1 MAVYYSSFLKVP
13 HSLFEKKGVFDG
25 YVGADVK
32 LHIDPLRLKSTKIK
46 EFAGSYENVFLK
58 YFNRFVLFVDHMES
72 NREDDTFF
80 KLIVENFMFQEIP
93 NVGLGY
99 SEKGS
104 SGTGISGA
112 LAKQLARSTVQIIKS
127 GMREP
132 ELFVFMHLFEKNIG
146 ADRISDMTVHILRH
160 QILQYTAR
168 IAGEMRLPVYRYR
181 LEDYDYQ
188 VPFYKG
194 LPLHFVPTSL
204 LADLPVAKSFEDISK
219 VENYNTEI
227 KRKVCNAVKGEW
239 KAYVTGPY
247 QKQVLKNALMNS
259 RKAYDEAINYYRSLV
274 GESYDFN
281 TDKKHFYFEARI
293 KEIVDDALNG
303 KSVSGKLTTQD
314 VVNAT
319 KEAIA
324 LYKKCLENHRSYKL
338 MYYEKDSIAKSE
350 DYAQELLYVLSEA
363 YLKAKGFD
371 IDVSP
376 EADTGVGKLDFKF
389 SQGSNSRVIIET
401 KLSNNKDLLHGFVT
415 QLPDYMKAQDAVY
428 GIYVVVI
435 VDSPNN
441 QKSQM
446 RKLWEIKSKS
456 ALNNKEIVFV
466 SAEERPTASKR
477 K

>member
-1 MAVYYSSFLKVP
+1 MAEYYSSYFKVP

-25 YVGADVK
+25 FIGADVK
-32 LHIDPLRLKSTKIK
+32 LHIDPLRLKNTKIK
-46 EFAGSYENVFLK
+46 EFAGSYDNVFLK

-80 KLIVENFMFQEIP
+80 RLIVENFMFQEIP

-146 ADRISDMTVHILRH
+146 ADRISDMTIHILRH

-168 IAGEMRLPVYRYR
+168 IAREMRLTVNRYR
-181 LEDYDYQ
+181 LENHDYQ

-219 VENYNTEI
+219 VDNYNTEI
-227 KRKVCNAVKGEW
+227 KRKVCDAVKGEW

-247 QKQVLKNALMNS
+247 QKQVLKNALMIS
-259 RKAYDEAINYYRSLV
+259 RKAYDEAIKYYRGLI
-274 GESYDFN
+274 GESYNFEV
-281 TDKKHFYFEARI
+281 DKKRFYFEARV
-293 KEIVDDALNG
+293 KDIVDNALKG
-303 KSVSGKLTTQD
+303 KIVSGKLTAQD

-319 KEAIA
+319 KEVVL

-338 MYYEKDSIAKSE
+338 MYYEKDSLAKSE
-350 DYAQELLYVLSEA
+350 DYAQELLYVISEA

-389 SQGSNSRVIIET
+389 SQGAISRVIIET
-401 KLSNNKDLLHGFVT
+401 KLSNNKDLLHGYIT
-415 QLPDYMKAQDAVY
+415 QLPDYMKALNAVY

-441 QKSQM
+441 QKSLM
-446 RKLWEIKSKS
+446 RKLWEIKSKGVIK
-456 ALNNKEIVFV
+456 NKEIIFV
-466 SAEERPTASKR
+466 SAEERVTASKR